1 MTLEGVDALD
11 APPSPEIAAAGKRFV
26 CRYLKVATR
35 AQLAADRAAGIDTV
49 LIFESS
55 GVDFTGLAAQGR
67 LDATTAKAQCAA
79 LGVPGQP
86 VYFAIDAGTT
96 LLNEVN
102 NYLSGCAEVL
112 GLPLVGVYG
121 SDLVVGA
128 ALAGRY
134 CTYAWQTYAWSG
146 GMLDPRVNLY
156 QYLNGQ
162 SLAGYGVDL
171 DRTVVSDVDFGQIK
185 WGGAP
190 QEADVKLGIFEF
202 KVVAGPYAGQIG
214 QFLSNG
220 MQFRW
225 IPPDFVGAD
234 GSTVSPLTDITSS
247 TGPWF
252 NGGAPV
258 ETWGNGPVADLFAFG
273 LPLDPEA
280 AEMTGQ
286 PYPYGAPAASGG
298 LTAAQAQQLSD
309 LAAAVARIETGLHGT

>member
-1 MTLEGVDALD
+1 MSQEGIDALNP
-11 APPSPEIAAAGKRFV
+11 PPSATIKAAGKSFV
-26 CRYLKVATR
+26 CRYLKNATR
-35 AQLAADRAAGIDTV
+35 AQLAADRAAGIATV

-86 VYFAIDAGTT
+86 VYFAIDAGTN
-96 LLNEVN
+96 LLQDVN
-102 NYLSGCAEVL
+102 DYLSGCVEVL

-121 SDLVVGA
+121 SYDVVGA

-146 GMLDPRVNLY
+146 GLLEPTCHLY
-156 QYLNGQ
+156 QYDNGQ
-162 SLAGYGVDL
+162 SIDGYGVDL

-185 WGGAP
+185 WGAAP
-190 QEADVKLGIFEF
+190 QEADVKLGIFEYR
-202 KVVAGPYAGQIG
+202 VVAGPYAGQIG

-220 MQFRW
+220 MQYRW
-225 IPPDFVGAD
+225 IPPDFTAPD
-234 GSTVSPLTDITSS
+234 GTKVSPLADITGS

-286 PYPYGAPAASGG
+286 PYPYAVPAVGG

-309 LAAAVARIETGLHGT
+309 LAAAVERIEAALKGA